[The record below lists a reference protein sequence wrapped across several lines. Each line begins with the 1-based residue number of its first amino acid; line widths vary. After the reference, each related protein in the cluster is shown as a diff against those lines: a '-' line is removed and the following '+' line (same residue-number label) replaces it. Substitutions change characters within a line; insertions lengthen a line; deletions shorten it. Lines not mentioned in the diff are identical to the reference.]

1 VGHDGRVHGPG
12 DPERARRLASE
23 LADRGMTAVA
33 LTYVD
38 NAGITRVK
46 TVPVGRLVEATT
58 AGVGMS
64 PVFDVF
70 LVDDSTTTSVH
81 IGGPVGDLRLYP
93 DFDALTTLAGQP
105 GWAWAP
111 ADRYTQEGQPYVA
124 CQRLFADRMAS
135 EAAEQG
141 LELKM
146 AFEVEWFVGRDDGHG
161 DSDGTTPACVGPA
174 YGMARLVELSDY
186 VRELLV
192 VLEEQGVPV
201 DQFHPEYAAGQLELS
216 AAAADPMGAADRL
229 VLVKETIRAVSQ
241 EHGLRVSFAPVVV
254 AGQVGNGGHLHLSLW
269 SEGRNLFAGGDGPYG
284 LTDRGE
290 SILAGL
296 IDALPALCAIGA
308 PSVGSY
314 LRLVPQ
320 RWSAPW
326 QCWGRENRE
335 AALRLVTGTAGLEP
349 MAANAEL
356 KCFDLSA
363 NPYLVVGAVTAIAT
377 ATAEEGRR
385 LPDEVRV
392 DPAVLPPDEQPP
404 RLPTGILWAVDCL
417 EKDERLRA
425 ALGDPLFEAFVAV
438 RRAEA
443 ELFNG
448 WTDDEVAAATR
459 WRY

>member
-1 VGHDGRVHGPG
+1 VATVRHDGPVHGPA
-12 DPERARRLASE
+12 DPERARWVASE
-23 LADRGMTAVA
+23 LTERGVAAVA
-33 LTYVD
+33 LTSVD

-46 TVPVGRLVEATT
+46 SVPIGRLVDACT
-58 AGVGMS
+58 AGVGIS

-70 LVDDSTTTSVH
+70 LVDDSATTSAH

-93 DFDALTTLAGQP
+93 DLDAITKLAGQP

-111 ADRYTQEGQPYVA
+111 ADRYTQDGEPYVA
-124 CQRLFADRMAS
+124 CQRLFADRMAT
-135 EAAEQG
+135 EAAAQG
-141 LELKM
+141 VELRM
-146 AFEVEWFVGRDDGHG
+146 AFEVEWFVGRDEG
-161 DSDGTTPACVGPA
+161 DGTAPATAGPA
-174 YGMARLVELSDY
+174 YGMARLVQLSDY
-186 VRELLV
+186 IRELLV
-192 VLEEQGVPV
+192 VLDEQGVPV

-216 AAAADPMGAADRL
+216 AAATDPVGAADRL
-229 VLVKETIRAVSQ
+229 VLIKETIRAVSQ
-241 EHGLRVSFAPVVV
+241 EHGLRASFAPVVV
-254 AGQVGNGGHLHLSLW
+254 AGHVGNGGHLHLSPW

-284 LTDRGE
+284 VTGRGE

-296 IDALPALCAIGA
+296 LDALPALCAIGA
-308 PSVGSY
+308 PSLASY

-335 AALRLVTGTAGLEP
+335 AALRFVTGTAGMEP
-349 MAANAEL
+349 AAANAEL

-363 NPYLVVGAVTAIAT
+363 NPYLVVGAVTAIVAASADEAWT
-377 ATAEEGRR
+377 

-392 DPAVLPPDEQPP
+392 DPAVLPPEEQPP
-404 RLPTGILWAVDCL
+404 RLPTGLLWAVDCL
-417 EKDERLRA
+417 EKDERLRT

-438 RRAEA
+438 RRGEA

-448 WTDDEVAAATR
+448 WTDEEVAAATR